1 MLFRGTSFLLGAIG
15 AGGASILCLPCG
27 GTRSLPDP
35 PALHE
40 AAPAPDTATVK
51 YRISGMTCSTCPVTA
66 RIALE
71 RVPGVYRATV
81 TLPDS
86 LGVVWYDPQ
95 RTAPR
100 TIASELV
107 RLTGFRASVI
117 PDTAGARRG
126 AAL

>member
-15 AGGASILCLPCG
+15 IGGASIVCLPCG
-27 GTRSLPDP
+27 SGGT
-35 PALHE
+35 PAGSPTVHT
-40 AAPAPDTATVK
+40 AAPAPGTATV
-51 YRISGMTCSTCPVTA
+51 TFA
-66 RIALE
+66 
-71 RVPGVYRATV
+71 
-81 TLPDS
+81 DS

-117 PDTAGARRG
+117 SHTSRARRG
-126 AAL
+126 AAS